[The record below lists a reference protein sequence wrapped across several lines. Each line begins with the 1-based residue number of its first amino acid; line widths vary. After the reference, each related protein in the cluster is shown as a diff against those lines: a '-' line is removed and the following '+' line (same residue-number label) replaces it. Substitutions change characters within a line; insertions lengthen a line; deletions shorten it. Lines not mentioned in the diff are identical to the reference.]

1 MQFGITARQNKTMRI
16 GGKPRIMHRREGNK
30 FRACLFQQSGVFR
43 IPETERFVTRK
54 GDAHRFSTF
63 LHCIGLCCPGRK
75 KRIPGRRKRRRKVAQ
90 AGQQGIEVDVG
101 FSQIRQSGKKT
112 CVFGM
117 LTKFCGL
124 GQAKMTRRQ
133 GDVFHTGQYPEQGNI
148 RTEFGKS

>member
-1 MQFGITARQNKTMRI
+1 MALPDAGAGSGAPAAAGEDPGKAGRNM
-16 GGKPRIMHRREGNK
+16 GG
-30 FRACLFQQSGVFR
+30 C
-43 IPETERFVTRK
+43 T
-54 GDAHRFSTF
+54 
-63 LHCIGLCCPGRK
+63 GR
-75 KRIPGRRKRRRKVAQ
+75 RRKRRRKVAQ